1 MFQAEKQEEQKR
13 NGGGGSGMKRHQ
25 PAVLRLEPIRA
36 RAEGEARAQEAVSH
50 NIAGI
55 RASGGQTGAQHSFS
69 LRAYCVP
76 GTTSCSFML
85 GTHKTSSLFWK
96 AFNTFYCEGIDV
108 QIIYINAIIK

>member
-1 MFQAEKQEEQKR
+1 
-13 NGGGGSGMKRHQ
+13 MKRHQ